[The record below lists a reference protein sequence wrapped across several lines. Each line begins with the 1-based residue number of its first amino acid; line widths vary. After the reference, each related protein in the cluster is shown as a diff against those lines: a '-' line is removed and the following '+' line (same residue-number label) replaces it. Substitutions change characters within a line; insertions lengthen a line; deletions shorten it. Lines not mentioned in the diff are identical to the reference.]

1 MTGCC
6 RELYRTGEIY
16 NVLRAQRGF
25 LKTQGLLL
33 GSPAMDL
40 FKKLL
45 EKDPEIGC
53 QPDSLTAEEQTTA
66 NTMKQN
72 GVLSVTEF
80 KVTFWSP
87 LHHMYYR

>member
-1 MTGCC
+1 
-6 RELYRTGEIY
+6 
-16 NVLRAQRGF
+16 
-25 LKTQGLLL
+25 
-33 GSPAMDL
+33 MDL